1 MRDDL
6 EQEISQF
13 NAAHGLDICLDAV
26 GEIYGA
32 DVLDRM
38 AEDVETV
45 IDNLEF
51 LLSLGFGE
59 ETADICNRFGVILL
73 EDCAVFR
80 ENVNAM
86 LADIDSDYVEKL
98 GEDMSPWETLL

>member
-13 NAAHGLDICLDAV
+13 NAAHSLDICLDAV

-86 LADIDSDYVEKL
+86 LADIDGDYVEKL